1 MYSFQ
6 ANGGLNICTKVS
18 SDIAKKPPIART
30 GLVAVC
36 VDTISGA
43 PAARSSG
50 GWTADAFRRR
60 IGPGTL
66 PQRGRPGSPA
76 AAHNH
81 DQPAAWP
88 ERYEAN
94 IIVTAPPRG
103 IMRPS
108 SESLPARGWRF
119 AVEAPKVVPMLTAVD
134 GIAGGGGAKAF

>member
-18 SDIAKKPPIART
+18 NVIAKKPPIART
-30 GLVAVC
+30 GLMATY

-50 GWTADAFRRR
+50 GWTAGAVRRR
-60 IGPGTL
+60 NGPGTL
-66 PQRGRPGSPA
+66 QRRGRPGSPA

-94 IIVTAPPRG
+94 TMVTAPPRG

-108 SESLPARGWRF
+108 SESLCSYPTC
-119 AVEAPKVVPMLTAVD
+119 PS
-134 GIAGGGGAKAF
+134 AGDLP

>member
-1 MYSFQ
+1 MYSFK
-6 ANGGLNICTKVS
+6 ANGGLNIFTQVS
-18 SDIAKKPPIART
+18 SNIAQKTLIART
-30 GLVAVC
+30 RSVPAY
-36 VDTISGA
+36 VDNISGG

-50 GWTADAFRRR
+50 GGNAGAFRRR

-76 AAHNH
+76 AAHKH

-94 IIVTAPPRG
+94 IIVTAQPRG